1 MPGEMFS
8 YETRAVSEIIPASY
22 ENISL
27 GNCIPVVST
36 AVLAHYSKE
45 GSLSQLGRGVSLTL
59 T

>member
-1 MPGEMFS
+1 MFS